1 LPELPTSADRA
12 RYVREMFG
20 AISPRYDFLNHF
32 LSGGLDRQW
41 RRRAARACLEAVC
54 APSALAPGARICETH
69 APGARAPSV
78 SSGARTPAD
87 EHPCERESNPDLT
100 VGART
105 GKTLAPGARTHGVL
119 VLDLCCGTGDLAL
132 ALLAQGAAHV
142 AACDFSRPMLA
153 RAAAKFARKG
163 VAGRTT
169 LVEADAMALP
179 LPAASVDAVTC
190 GFGLRN
196 MADPVRGLAEMVRV
210 VRPGGA
216 VVLLEFFPP
225 RERGLLA
232 AAFRLYFRRILPR
245 LGACIAGGD
254 RGGYQYLVDSVAAF
268 RTPAEL
274 AAAMERAGL
283 DGVRIEPL
291 IGGIASVYVGSK
303 Q

>member
-1 LPELPTSADRA
+1 MSPPELPTSADRA

-32 LSGGLDRQW
+32 LSARLDRRW

-54 APSALAPGARICETH
+54 APNTLA
-69 APGARAPSV
+69 
-78 SSGARTPAD
+78 SGART
-87 EHPCERESNPDLT
+87 CET
-100 VGART
+100 H
-105 GKTLAPGARTHGVL
+105 APGARTHGVL

-132 ALLAQGAAHV
+132 ALLAEGAAHV

-169 LVEADAMALP
+169 LLEADAMALP
-179 LPAASVDAVTC
+179 LPDGSVDAVTC

-196 MADPVRGLAEMVRV
+196 LADPVRGLAEMVRV

-216 VVLLEFFPP
+216 VVLLEFYPP

-245 LGACIAGGD
+245 LGAWIAGGD

-268 RTPAEL
+268 RTQAEL

-283 DGVRIEPL
+283 DGVCIEPL
-291 IGGIASVYVGSK
+291 IGGIASVYVGTRRAS
-303 Q
+303 QARP